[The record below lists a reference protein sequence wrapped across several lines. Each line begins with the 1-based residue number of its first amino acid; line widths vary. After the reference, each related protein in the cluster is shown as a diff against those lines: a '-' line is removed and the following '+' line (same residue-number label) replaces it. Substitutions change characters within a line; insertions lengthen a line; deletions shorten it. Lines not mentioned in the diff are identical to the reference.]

1 MIDGEVARRLVHLG
15 GVVFPLAYLLDVVTW
30 PELRLIY
37 LAGSMLAIGL
47 ETVRLWLGV
56 GWSVFDRLTRE
67 YERSNVAGY
76 ALYTFSSTAVV
87 LAFDPRIALPAVLM
101 LVIADPVSGLLG
113 TSRPGETKEPL
124 VLAVMFVLCFG
135 LALMFVGPIPAGLG
149 AAAATVADG
158 TTPVLAGHVID
169 DNLTIPPAAA
179 VVMWLVV
186 QVV

>member
-1 MIDGEVARRLVHLG
+1 MSDGEVARRLVHLG
-15 GVVFPLAYLLDVVTW
+15 GVVFPLAYLLNIVTW
-30 PELRLIY
+30 SELRLIY
-37 LAGSMLAIGL
+37 LAGSALAIGL
-47 ETVRLWLGV
+47 ESARLGIEVDWP
-56 GWSVFDRLTRE
+56 VFDRLARD
-67 YERSNVAGY
+67 YEQSNVAGY

-87 LAFDPRIALPAVLM
+87 VAFQPQIALPAVLM

-135 LALMFVGPIPAGLG
+135 LALVFVGPVPAGLG
-149 AAAATVADG
+149 AAAATIADG

-186 QVV
+186 QML

>member
-1 MIDGEVARRLVHLG
+1 MSDGEVARRLVHLG
-15 GVVFPLAYLLDVVTW
+15 GVVFPLTYLLNLVTW
-30 PELRLIY
+30 SELRVIY
-37 LAGSMLAIGL
+37 LAGSLLAIGL
-47 ETVRLWLGV
+47 EAARLGLGMD
-56 GWSVFDRLTRE
+56 WSVFQRLTRD
-67 YERSNVAGY
+67 YEQSNVAGY
-76 ALYTFSSTAVV
+76 ALYTFSSTAVIV
-87 LAFDPRIALPAVLM
+87 AFDPRIALPSVLM

-113 TSRPGETKEPL
+113 ASRPGETKEPL

-179 VVMWLVV
+179 VGMWLVV